1 MMCAEKTGGFNLV
14 TKHTHQEFTMS
25 KKHKTYTTEF
35 KAEAIKLIEA
45 NQGNVS
51 ETARQ
56 LSISMQTLSN
66 WNTKAKAG
74 TLAGTK
80 QYSPDLN
87 ALLEENKKLKQQL
100 KIAEMEREF
109 LKRQQRTLPKKV
121 SKVRLYETK
130 KKIFFSNY
138 LNGSITSC
146 FSFMFL

>member
-1 MMCAEKTGGFNLV
+1 
-14 TKHTHQEFTMS
+14 MS

-74 TLAGTK
+74 TLAERW
-80 QYSPDLN
+80 SHMF
-87 ALLEENKKLKQQL
+87 EQL
-100 KIAEMEREF
+100 KA
-109 LKRQQRTLPKKV
+109 
-121 SKVRLYETK
+121 
-130 KKIFFSNY
+130 Y
-138 LNGSITSC
+138 L
-146 FSFMFL
+146 

>member
-1 MMCAEKTGGFNLV
+1 
-14 TKHTHQEFTMS
+14 MS

-87 ALLEENKKLKQQL
+87 ALLEV
-100 KIAEMEREF
+100 IYAELSGDF
-109 LKRQQRTLPKKV
+109 PLGDSRQPTYKSLRPFDLV
-121 SKVRLYETK
+121 S
-130 KKIFFSNY
+130 
-138 LNGSITSC
+138 
-146 FSFMFL
+146 

>member
-1 MMCAEKTGGFNLV
+1 
-14 TKHTHQEFTMS
+14 MS

-56 LSISMQTLSN
+56 LSISMQTLQIGIL
-66 WNTKAKAG
+66 AKAG

-87 ALLEENKKLKQQL
+87 ALLEEIKNSNNS
-100 KIAEMEREF
+100 
-109 LKRQQRTLPKKV
+109 
-121 SKVRLYETK
+121 SK
-130 KKIFFSNY
+130 
-138 LNGSITSC
+138 
-146 FSFMFL
+146 

>member
-1 MMCAEKTGGFNLV
+1 
-14 TKHTHQEFTMS
+14 MS

-74 TLAGTK
+74 T
-80 QYSPDLN
+80 
-87 ALLEENKKLKQQL
+87 
-100 KIAEMEREF
+100 
-109 LKRQQRTLPKKV
+109 
-121 SKVRLYETK
+121 
-130 KKIFFSNY
+130 
-138 LNGSITSC
+138 
-146 FSFMFL
+146 